1 MLGFS
6 RFTSRNSKK
15 LKQLACLFN
24 SKNFWTGMKK
34 GTDIFE
40 AQKLGH
46 LWPLIDIA
54 RVDWDDV
61 QGRGNVTEQDPVPEG
76 IS

>member
-1 MLGFS
+1 
-6 RFTSRNSKK
+6 
-15 LKQLACLFN
+15 
-24 SKNFWTGMKK
+24 MKK

-54 RVDWDDV
+54 RVDGDNV

-76 IS
+76 IG